1 MVYTSKVVLLDTLCI
16 SKYTLEVII
25 DKILENTLLFDY
37 YGALLTEK
45 QYSTYEMYFSEDLT
59 LQEIANIQETT
70 KQAVSDL
77 LKRTSKN
84 LKDIEDKLKLVEK
97 HESIRE
103 ELNNLFEIIDN
114 SEFKKEAK
122 LDSKIDK
129 IKETLIDLL

>member
-1 MVYTSKVVLLDTLCI
+1 M
-16 SKYTLEVII
+16 

-45 QYSTYEMYFSEDLT
+45 QYSTYEMYFNEDLT

-97 HESIRE
+97 HETIRK
-103 ELNNLFEIIDN
+103 ELNNLFEIIEN
-114 SEFKKEAK
+114 SDFKKQSNIE
-122 LDSKIDK
+122 DKIDN
-129 IKETLIDLL
+129 IKENLIDLL

>member
-1 MVYTSKVVLLDTLCI
+1 M
-16 SKYTLEVII
+16 

-59 LQEIANIQETT
+59 LQEIANIQETS

-97 HESIRE
+97 HETIRK

-114 SEFKKEAK
+114 SDFKKQSNLE
-122 LDSKIDK
+122 DKIDN
-129 IKETLIDLL
+129 IKDNLIDLL

>member
-1 MVYTSKVVLLDTLCI
+1 M
-16 SKYTLEVII
+16 

-59 LQEIANIQETT
+59 LQEIANIQDTT

-84 LKDIEDKLKLVEK
+84 LKDIEEKLKLVEK
-97 HESIRE
+97 HESIRD

-114 SEFKKEAK
+114 SEFKKEAV
-122 LDSKIDK
+122 LVSKIDK

>member
-1 MVYTSKVVLLDTLCI
+1 M
-16 SKYTLEVII
+16 

-59 LQEIANIQETT
+59 LQEIANIQETS

-97 HESIRE
+97 HETIRK

-114 SEFKKEAK
+114 SDFKKES
-122 LDSKIDK
+122 DFEDKIDN
-129 IKETLIDLL
+129 IKENLIDLL

>member
-1 MVYTSKVVLLDTLCI
+1 M
-16 SKYTLEVII
+16 

-59 LQEIANIQETT
+59 LQEIASIQETS

-84 LKDIEDKLKLVEK
+84 LKDIEEKLKLVEK

-114 SEFKKEAK
+114 SEFKKESK

>member
-1 MVYTSKVVLLDTLCI
+1 M
-16 SKYTLEVII
+16 

-59 LQEIANIQETT
+59 LQEIANIQETS

-97 HESIRE
+97 HETIRK

-114 SEFKKEAK
+114 NEFKKES
-122 LDSKIDK
+122 DFEDKIDN
-129 IKETLIDLL
+129 IKENLIDLL